1 MLKTFGQRET
11 EIIAR
16 KPHIYLQKR
25 VVCTKY
31 DIYICIQLINESMR
45 VTLESLRE
53 ENQFETER
61 VYCCKQQP
69 LCK

>member
-1 MLKTFGQRET
+1 
-11 EIIAR
+11 
-16 KPHIYLQKR
+16 
-25 VVCTKY
+25 
-31 DIYICIQLINESMR
+31 MR